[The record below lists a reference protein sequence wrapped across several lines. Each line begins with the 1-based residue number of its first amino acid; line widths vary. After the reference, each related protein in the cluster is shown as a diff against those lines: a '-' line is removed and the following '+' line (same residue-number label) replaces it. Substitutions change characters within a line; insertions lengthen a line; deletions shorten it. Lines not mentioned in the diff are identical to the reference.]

1 MVGPVILAVYHI
13 PRMLRARDLRH
24 RHTFDNPCGGYP
36 SPLAQ
41 ACHLSR
47 WIGRKARNTGE
58 R

>member
-41 ACHLSR
+41 ACHLSVDR
-47 WIGRKARNTGE
+47 PQGTKHR
-58 R
+58 